1 MYADPKRI
9 RKNVLKVC
17 LDDYESAVIDRLV
30 RETGQQRQVILRDLL
45 LKSLERVQSATAS
58 A

>member
-1 MYADPKRI
+1 MYAAPKRI

-30 RETGQQRQVILRDLL
+30 KESGQQRQVILRELL
-45 LKSLERVQSATAS
+45 LKSLERVQSATPAH
-58 A
+58 